1 MKNKLLFLTKISLKK
16 KITTKWFLIANII
29 MAILIIG
36 LVNIDSI
43 IKLFG
48 GDFEEENKL
57 LVIDNIN
64 YFEEFKNNYETS
76 STIIN
81 DYTNTIVIKYNKT
94 IEDAIK
100 EIEDNNTLLLVL
112 NKDDTNYLNAS
123 IYSKSGIDTIELTI
137 INNALNTLRSNIVLK
152 EYNIT
157 EDMLNNINGTVQIEK
172 IVLDEDANSLDEDL
186 ITGVVF
192 PIIVLPFFFLTI
204 FLIQM
209 IGNEVNEEKSTKSM
223 EIIISNV
230 SPQVHLASKVIS
242 SNIFVLTQAILIF
255 LYGFIG
261 IIIRTLI
268 IGINIDTN
276 LTGELGSIINTVT
289 ESGVIDKL
297 TAVIPFALILM
308 ILTFIGYSLLS
319 GVLASM
325 TTNSED
331 YQQLQTPMVI
341 ILLASFYLSM
351 MSSLF
356 KGSSFIR
363 IMSYVPFISSLLS
376 PTLFA
381 IGEITLIDLSIAILI
396 MVITLYLLFKYGLRI
411 YKVGILNYSSDHLW
425 QKMFK
430 AIKKKERK

>member
-261 IIIRTLI
+261 VIIRTLI
-268 IGINIDTN
+268 TGINIDTN
-276 LTGELGSIINTVT
+276 LTGELGSIINTIT

-363 IMSYVPFISSLLS
+363 IMSYIPFISSLLS

-381 IGEITLIDLSIAILI
+381 IGEITLIDLSISILI

-430 AIKKKERK
+430 AMKNKERK

>member
-268 IGINIDTN
+268 TGINIDTN

-363 IMSYVPFISSLLS
+363 IMSYIPFISSLLS

-381 IGEITLIDLSIAILI
+381 IGEITLIDLSISILI

-430 AIKKKERK
+430 AMKNKERK

>member
-172 IVLDEDANSLDEDL
+172 IVLDENANSLDEDL

-268 IGINIDTN
+268 TGINIDTN

-363 IMSYVPFISSLLS
+363 IMSYIPFISSLLS

-381 IGEITLIDLSIAILI
+381 IGEITLIDLSISILI

-430 AIKKKERK
+430 AMKNKERK

>member
-1 MKNKLLFLTKISLKK
+1 
-16 KITTKWFLIANII
+16 
-29 MAILIIG
+29 
-36 LVNIDSI
+36 
-43 IKLFG
+43 
-48 GDFEEENKL
+48 
-57 LVIDNIN
+57 
-64 YFEEFKNNYETS
+64 
-76 STIIN
+76 
-81 DYTNTIVIKYNKT
+81 
-94 IEDAIK
+94 
-100 EIEDNNTLLLVL
+100 
-112 NKDDTNYLNAS
+112 
-123 IYSKSGIDTIELTI
+123 
-137 INNALNTLRSNIVLK
+137 
-152 EYNIT
+152 
-157 EDMLNNINGTVQIEK
+157 
-172 IVLDEDANSLDEDL
+172 
-186 ITGVVF
+186 
-192 PIIVLPFFFLTI
+192 
-204 FLIQM
+204 M

-268 IGINIDTN
+268 TGINIDTN

-363 IMSYVPFISSLLS
+363 IMSYIPFISSLLS

-430 AIKKKERK
+430 AIKNKERK

>member
-268 IGINIDTN
+268 TGINIDTN

-363 IMSYVPFISSLLS
+363 IMSYIPFISSLLS

-396 MVITLYLLFKYGLRI
+396 MAITLYLLFKYGLRI

-430 AIKKKERK
+430 AMKNKERK

>member
-268 IGINIDTN
+268 TGINIDTN

-363 IMSYVPFISSLLS
+363 IMSYIPFISSLLS

-381 IGEITLIDLSIAILI
+381 IGEITLIDLSISILI

-430 AIKKKERK
+430 AMKKKERK

>member
-261 IIIRTLI
+261 VIIRTLI
-268 IGINIDTN
+268 TGINIDTN

-363 IMSYVPFISSLLS
+363 IMSYIPFISSLLS

-381 IGEITLIDLSIAILI
+381 IGEITLIDLSISILI

-430 AIKKKERK
+430 AIKNKERK

>member
-268 IGINIDTN
+268 TGINIDTN

-363 IMSYVPFISSLLS
+363 IMSYIPFISSLLS